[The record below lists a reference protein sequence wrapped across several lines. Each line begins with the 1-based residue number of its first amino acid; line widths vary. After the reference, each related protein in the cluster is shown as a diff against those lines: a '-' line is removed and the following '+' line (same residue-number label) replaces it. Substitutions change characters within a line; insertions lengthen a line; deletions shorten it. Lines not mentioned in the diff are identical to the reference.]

1 MKAAHYKCALINI
14 YTSDYINMKI
24 FTADITQ
31 LIIRYT
37 LSGRPLTVLLL
48 QIKLFLRSILS
59 MKKKNLRAFTS
70 LTDCSSL

>member
-48 QIKLFLRSILS
+48 QIKLFLRS